1 MSLLSNQ
8 TFSTSG
14 RYYLVIP
21 GDIKVDT
28 PYLQYIPVS
37 DVAYGIGGVFAA
49 LLLAT
54 LATSG
59 LARAHM
65 FGVATLASACL
76 MVSQFLRGSLAVN
89 TARLHMYQ
97 ATLILNTCGA
107 NLLML
112 MAALLLSRWVRF
124 LEGAN
129 SPFASLVVAFVG
141 LVVLSTIALDCV
153 GVPLV
158 FYENPWYRHVG
169 HVLRITGMSATLGT
183 SIIGL
188 LVSLWKA
195 ATNTLHMIAETICM
209 FSGFGL
215 LCIWAS
221 FVLAQTKLPPA
232 NVTGTSE
239 VAFYLLGMLPLG
251 LLLLVWVA
259 LNAPRLFSYEKDL
272 PPTYHVDSRWSK
284 RFDSHYEYPS
294 LPPDNE
300 YSYPV
305 RVPADVYRRGAYES
319 ETRAPERQET
329 LEDKIQHAILK
340 YA

>member
-1 MSLLSNQ
+1 MSAVPPPAQ
-8 TFSTSG
+8 TFSAAG

-21 GDIKVDT
+21 GDTEVDT

-54 LATSG
+54 LAIAA

-65 FGVATLASACL
+65 FGVAALASACL
-76 MVSQFLRGSLAVN
+76 MVSQFLRGSLAIN

-107 NLLML
+107 NLLMM

-124 LEGAN
+124 LEGPN
-129 SPFASLVVAFVG
+129 SPFASLVVAFAG
-141 LVVLSTIALDCV
+141 LIVLGVVALDCV

-158 FYENPWYRHVG
+158 FYEDPWYRHVG
-169 HVLRITGMSATLGT
+169 HILRITAMSATLGT
-183 SIIGL
+183 SAIGL

-195 ATNTLHMIAETICM
+195 VTSTLQMIAETVCM
-209 FSGFGL
+209 LSAFGL

-221 FVLAQTKLPPA
+221 FVLAQAKLPPA

-251 LLLLVWVA
+251 LILLVWVA
-259 LNAPRLFSYEKDL
+259 LNAPRLFSYQEDL

-284 RFDSHYEYPS
+284 RLDSHYEYPS
-294 LPPDNE
+294 LPPDND

-305 RVPADVYRRGAYES
+305 RVPPDAYRRSAYES
-319 ETRAPERQET
+319 DT
-329 LEDKIQHAILK
+329 HASE
-340 YA
+340 